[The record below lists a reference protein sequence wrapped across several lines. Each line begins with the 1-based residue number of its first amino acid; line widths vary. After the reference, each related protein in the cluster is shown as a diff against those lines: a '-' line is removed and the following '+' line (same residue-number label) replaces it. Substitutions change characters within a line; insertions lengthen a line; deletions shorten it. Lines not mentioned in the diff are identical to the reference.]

1 MRINEVEKRAGLKKD
16 NIRYYEKESLLHPK
30 RSLYNDYREYS
41 EDDLRQLKRIKL
53 MRSLGIS
60 IKKIKELV
68 EQPEKLDGI
77 LNDRAGEIEMEK
89 QNLENTQRILR
100 EMLSDKIGFYDIED
114 EYIRKYEP
122 CLERET
128 GWIFR
133 KDTAEVPL
141 NTEKYNNTVMCF
153 LILGLSVIA
162 FTATRTITWR
172 LCEVYTAQ
180 TIFLL
185 VAFSMVAMF
194 TSLFTDN
201 IFVLG
206 VHYLCITAFIMPVF
220 MVLALKFVFHL
231 NLYGGRSTG
240 GIQLILILTILLVLF
255 MCLLRVMI
263 QKNERFFINGAPF
276 FFSVITY
283 NLIVFGIV
291 NIGFRDLKRAAV
303 GTFIHL
309 CVTVMA
315 TLVWRRDILEARDYN
330 LYYAI
335 RTSLKIL
342 GGGL

>member
-16 NIRYYEKESLLHPK
+16 NIRYYEKEGLLHPK

-41 EDDLRQLKRIKL
+41 EDDLKQLKRIKL

-60 IKKIKELV
+60 IKKIKELI

-77 LNDRAGEIEMEK
+77 LNDRAGEVEK
-89 QNLENTQRILR
+89 EKWNLENTQRILSD
-100 EMLSDKIGFYDIED
+100 MLSDKIGFYDIED
-114 EYIRKYEP
+114 EYIQRYEP
-122 CLERET
+122 CLEREA
-128 GWIFR
+128 GWIFI

-141 NTEKYNNTVMCF
+141 NIEKYNNTVMCF

-162 FTATRTITWR
+162 FIATRTITWR
-172 LCEVYTAQ
+172 FCEVYTAQ
-180 TIFLL
+180 TIFIL
-185 VAFSMVAMF
+185 AIFSVTAMF
-194 TSLFTDN
+194 TSHFTDN

-220 MVLALKFVFHL
+220 VVLALKFVFHL
-231 NLYGGRSTG
+231 DLYGIRSTG
-240 GIQLILILTILLVLF
+240 EIQLLLILTILLVLF
-255 MCLLRVMI
+255 ICLLRVII
-263 QKNERFFINGAPF
+263 QKNERFFISGARL
-276 FFSVITY
+276 FFSVIIY
-283 NLIVFGIV
+283 NLMVFGIL

-315 TLVWRRDILEARDYN
+315 TLVWKRDILEVRDYN